1 MKIELQKVLKYFNCF
16 EYSPSC
22 EEIYTFYPRK
32 VSQKRL
38 KEYIDKTYRHTLGEY
53 GIDSKVKRQ
62 KSKVSLNKLRKVKN
76 YLDIIASFPQIRL
89 IGLSGSVAMLNAK
102 ENDDV
107 DLFMVSAKNRLWTTR
122 FIVNIAALLYGLKR
136 GRYEKQ
142 AKDKICLNLF
152 FSEDHLRIEKKL
164 RTEYMAHE
172 VLQMRPILDV
182 NQTYRK
188 FLRENDWIL
197 SFFPNVRLSRY
208 LPSNSSTIR
217 YVSKNRVHSSSV
229 LFGNILEMILR
240 KAQLLY
246 MAHPKGEERI
256 EIGQLWFHPRDY
268 SRIVKSKV

>member
-1 MKIELQKVLKYFNCF
+1 M
-16 EYSPSC
+16 
-22 EEIYTFYPRK
+22 
-32 VSQKRL
+32 
-38 KEYIDKTYRHTLGEY
+38 
-53 GIDSKVKRQ
+53 
-62 KSKVSLNKLRKVKN
+62 
-76 YLDIIASFPQIRL
+76 
-89 IGLSGSVAMLNAK
+89 
-102 ENDDV
+102 
-107 DLFMVSAKNRLWTTR
+107 
-122 FIVNIAALLYGLKR
+122 
-136 GRYEKQ
+136 
-142 AKDKICLNLF
+142 NLF